1 MKQVKYQTRK
11 STNIGWSDTDRK
23 KNDLPK
29 GLSFFCRVTNYVI
42 KTKLMDYYDS
52 SKRTLQIVLE
62 DSKWLVFFIE
72 DTVTIYGY
80 DFLAR

>member
-1 MKQVKYQTRK
+1 
-11 STNIGWSDTDRK
+11 
-23 KNDLPK
+23 
-29 GLSFFCRVTNYVI
+29 
-42 KTKLMDYYDS
+42 MDYYDS